1 MEEQSKKI
9 TYESLWK
16 AIIRPPRDYYTEEEL
31 GASNFQL
38 YGKSYIRKDFDLID
52 CHGLIL
58 KVSIIEPDIISRPYD
73 IMPIVIYAHANSSS
87 RVEGINIKNCLL
99 KRNINVCTFDF
110 EGCGY
115 SEGEYISLGFHEK
128 KQLKNIVDFIENYPG
143 VGEIGLWGRS
153 MGAATSLIYA
163 SIDKRI
169 KAIVVDSPFADFR
182 RVAKEMCMAQVSIPG
197 FLIEGAISII
207 GKSVYKKNKMK
218 INEIKPI
225 EAVKKCDIPVKFIH
239 AKDDDLVNFQHTL
252 DLYNNYRGISK
263 EIKEVNGGHNGKRST
278 VLMESIGKFFE
289 KCLNNDYFNI
299 KEKEENEE
307 KNKIYENEDINIFN
321 ENYIDNLPQKKN
333 KTIYEEWGISVPSSN
348 KEQPKEEKEENNKN
362 KLNKE
367 AKKENELHEQKEN
380 DENKSFDNE
389 EAKENIIKTNDKIEV
404 NINETNKEIDEKI
417 IQTKY
422 QRKKED
428 NELNQN
434 GENMNKINHKNEINR
449 KKEEPKSKD
458 KNNESK
464 NEKINLNQKGKE
476 NDLFSKKYITFYNT
490 NKNFDS
496 YIDACFNN
504 QDKNKNNDKKTE
516 DKLNEENKNTQNKE
530 AIQSDNINANLKA
543 PKRKTIY
550 DDLNLRFKK

>member
-16 AIIRPPRDYYTEEEL
+16 AIIRPPRDYYSEEEL
-31 GASNFQL
+31 GATNFQL

-58 KVSIIEPDIISRPYD
+58 KVSIIEPDTITRPYD

-110 EGCGY
+110 EGSGY

-128 KQLKNIVDFIENYPG
+128 NQLKNIVDFIENYPG

-225 EAVKKCDIPVKFIH
+225 EAVKKCDIPVIFVH
-239 AKDDDLVNFQHTL
+239 ARDDDLVNFQHTL

-278 VLMESIGKFFE
+278 VFR
-289 KCLNNDYFNI
+289 
-299 KEKEENEE
+299 
-307 KNKIYENEDINIFN
+307 
-321 ENYIDNLPQKKN
+321 
-333 KTIYEEWGISVPSSN
+333 V
-348 KEQPKEEKEENNKN
+348 
-362 KLNKE
+362 
-367 AKKENELHEQKEN
+367 
-380 DENKSFDNE
+380 
-389 EAKENIIKTNDKIEV
+389 
-404 NINETNKEIDEKI
+404 
-417 IQTKY
+417 
-422 QRKKED
+422 
-428 NELNQN
+428 
-434 GENMNKINHKNEINR
+434 
-449 KKEEPKSKD
+449 
-458 KNNESK
+458 
-464 NEKINLNQKGKE
+464 
-476 NDLFSKKYITFYNT
+476 
-490 NKNFDS
+490 
-496 YIDACFNN
+496 
-504 QDKNKNNDKKTE
+504 
-516 DKLNEENKNTQNKE
+516 
-530 AIQSDNINANLKA
+530 
-543 PKRKTIY
+543 
-550 DDLNLRFKK
+550 